1 MKAYVFYLAL
11 AFCLIAPD
19 LDAKKTHSFRSEA
32 WTPEEQLSG
41 FEVPEGFVVE
51 LVASEEDGI
60 VNPIDLAFDDAGRL
74 WTQTAIMYPLDPFSE
89 QPFGEIR
96 KLMEDPD
103 IMEKNPEFRRISAL
117 YEGRIKGD
125 DKILVIDDPWANKPS
140 KPKVWADGLAIPQS
154 ILPYKDGAYV
164 AHGSELFFLN
174 DSDRDGLADERQRLL
189 TGFGYIDSHTM
200 SHLLIRGPGDWIHFS
215 HGALNLG
222 EVRSLVSGHTA
233 RVDYSKIVRMSL
245 DGARFNVV
253 SSGLNNIWGFQLRA
267 NGQYYGT
274 EANDLS
280 WSIVPLE
287 PGTGLKGIG
296 NERIRPYQPWIP
308 QLHDFRVGGT
318 GISGLE
324 FADGMENSFPI
335 EWKDVALLANCIT
348 SSINAVRIVR
358 NADGSVTAEHLP
370 DFLTSK
376 DDWFRPTNLEFGPDG
391 CLYVADWYNKI
402 ISHNE
407 LPRSHPERD
416 KAHGR
421 IWRIR
426 HESQQPGRI
435 PNLYEASTEDL
446 VNHLKGPSLWEKRGA
461 WHQIT
466 DRRAEEL
473 VPELVELVSNN
484 EADPITRIHALWSL
498 EGLRH
503 FDTRLMD
510 SLVDSSNDDLRREAI
525 RSLASFDIAPSQLA
539 AYLKAVIDD
548 PNAMVR
554 SQALRT
560 LMDFG
565 KANRETIDILVGF
578 CRPEIPGE
586 AMGGPYERKFER
598 FLARM
603 ALEQYEPDLL
613 DYLDSSLS
621 LKQPAE
627 NRFWA
632 IQALS
637 EKNHQKYFLALFDSI
652 NSKPWD
658 TSTFIE
664 IANSLGNPGIERA
677 VAPLFQDLWN
687 ARHLISKASE
697 VLDRVDSQSLK
708 PLLSSPVG
716 YLLSSSNQADQEV
729 GLQAVTDYRISGYE
743 SRIVDLLRKPDSGP
757 RIQARAI
764 EALSIN
770 SSEQAIEAF
779 KEVFESPS
787 LAFDIRLA
795 SLHAFI
801 KGPEN
806 AAVLPS
812 LEPFLE
818 SLTDFQR
825 NELIKTFS
833 ASRPGSLALAHLIDE
848 GDLSEDQIDT
858 WNLERIVNN
867 RPGSKRL
874 SDLLEKRRSEK
885 EAAYQHTYD
894 AFLEIAESGAG
905 DPLLGKPLFE
915 GVCLSCHSVESEGAG
930 WAPALDGSGYRDNES
945 LLTAILDPNAGVDG
959 AYRLRRI
966 RKTDGSSVE
975 GYLEKLNERGAT
987 LRFMGGGSL
996 FIPSNE
1002 IEGSPVDLRVSSMPE
1017 GLIDDMPR
1025 DQVAH
1030 LLAYIRSL
1038 K

>member
-174 DSDRDGLADERQRLL
+174 DSDRDGFADERQRLL

-222 EVRSLVSGHTA
+222 EVRSLVSGHSA

-253 SSGLNNIWGFQLRA
+253 SSGINNIWGFQMRA

-296 NERIRPYQPWIP
+296 NQRIRPYQPWIP

-324 FADGMENSFPI
+324 FADGMENSFPP

-435 PNLYEASTEDL
+435 PNLYEASTIDL
-446 VNHLKGPSLWEKRGA
+446 VNHLKGPSLWEKRAA

-473 VPELVELVSNN
+473 VPELVKLVSNN

-525 RSLASFDIAPSQLA
+525 RSLASFDITPSQLA
-539 AYLKAVIDD
+539 GYLKDVIPDT
-548 PNAMVR
+548 NVMVR

-560 LMDFG
+560 LADFG

-613 DYLDSSLS
+613 DYLESPLS
-621 LKQPAE
+621 REQPAE

-664 IANSLGNPGIERA
+664 IANSLDNPAIKRA
-677 VAPLFQDLWN
+677 VAPHFQNLWN
-687 ARHLISKASE
+687 AGHLVSKANE
-697 VLDRVDSQSLK
+697 VIDQIDSQALRSMLET
-708 PLLSSPVG
+708 PVE
-716 YLLSSSNQADQEV
+716 YLLESADQSHREI
-729 GLQAVTDYRISGYE
+729 GLQAIASYRINGFE
-743 SRIVDLLRKPDSGP
+743 TAIIRLLNAPDSGTP
-757 RIQARAI
+757 IFARAI
-764 EALSIN
+764 TALQRSPDEKAIAALGKTFEN
-770 SSEQAIEAF
+770 SRLN
-779 KEVFESPS
+779 FE
-787 LAFDIRLA
+787 IRLA
-795 SLHAFI
+795 ALNALVNANGLRNPDTLDSFLRSL
-801 KGPEN
+801 N
-806 AAVLPS
+806 
-812 LEPFLE
+812 
-818 SLTDFQR
+818 DYQR
-825 NELIKTFS
+825 DELVTNFS
-833 ASRPGSLALAHLIDE
+833 ASRPGSLTRVSLLNK
-848 GDLSEDQIDT
+848 GVLSEEQIDT
-858 WNLERIVNN
+858 RNLQRIVNN
-867 RPGSKRL
+867 RVDSTRL
-874 SDLLEKRRSEK
+874 SDLLEKRQSEK
-885 EAAYQHTYD
+885 YAKYQHTYD
-894 AFLEIAESGAG
+894 TFLEIAESGAG
-905 DPLLGKPLFE
+905 NPLLGKPLFE
-915 GVCLSCHSVESEGAG
+915 GVCLSCHSVGSEGVG
-930 WAPALDGSGYRDNES
+930 WAPALDGSVYRDNES
-945 LLTAILDPNAGVDG
+945 LLTAILNPNAGIDG

-966 RKTDGSSVE
+966 HKTDGTAVE
-975 GYLEKLNERGAT
+975 GYLEKQNDRGVT
-987 LRFMGGGSL
+987 LRFMGGGSM

-1002 IEGSPVDLRVSSMPE
+1002 IEGAPVDLRVSTMPE
-1017 GLIDDMPR
+1017 GLIDQMGH
-1025 DQVAH
+1025 DQVAN
-1030 LLAYIRSL
+1030 LLAYIRTL